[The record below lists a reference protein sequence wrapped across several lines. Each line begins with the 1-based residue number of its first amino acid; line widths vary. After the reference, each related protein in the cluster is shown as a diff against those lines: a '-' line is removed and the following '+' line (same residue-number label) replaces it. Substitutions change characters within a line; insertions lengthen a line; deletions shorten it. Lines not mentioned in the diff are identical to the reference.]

1 MRNLCVLW
9 LICQVAVL
17 PAIAASP
24 RPGGDIFV
32 ALDGNDAW
40 SGKLSSPNSERT
52 DGPFAT
58 LQRAQQ
64 EVRKL
69 KGEEPSRRRP
79 ISVLIRGGVHFL
91 KGPLAFT
98 AEDSGTPD
106 APIIYSA
113 YPGEKPV
120 ISGGVRLTGW
130 KLDANKPARARLL
143 IPEVKRG
150 EWSFCQLFVNGQRRY
165 RPRLPKDGYY
175 FIEGEVPPS
184 EKAAGKG
191 FDRFRF
197 KAGDLRNDWTN
208 LGDVEVLCFHSWS
221 MSRMRIASI
230 DEKEHIVTF
239 AGRTYSKSNWSA
251 LRKGHRF
258 LVENVPDALEKPGE
272 WYLDHRTGVVTY
284 IPLPGEDMAKAIV
297 IAPRIESLVKLK
309 GDVAKRQWVQYIAF
323 RGLVFAHANWVVP
336 AKGYSFSQ
344 AEAILPGAITA
355 EGARYCALEK
365 CTVTQSGAYAVEWGA
380 GCRHNR
386 VQECELTDLGAG
398 GVKIGEMGIPPDE
411 EAVASYN
418 TIRDNLIAHGGRIH
432 PAAVGV
438 WIGHSRYNRVE
449 HNDIC
454 DFYYT
459 GVSVGWSWGY
469 RRSLAH
475 HNTIAYNHIYQIGQ
489 GVLSDMG
496 GIYTLGLSYGTTLRG
511 NHIHD
516 VESYDYGGWG
526 IYPDE
531 GSTDILAENNLVY
544 RTKTGGFHQHYGKE
558 NRIINNIFAL
568 ARTGQII
575 RTRAES
581 HLSFTFERNIVFWK
595 EGPLLG
601 SNWSGDRYALDHNLY
616 WNASGKPVRFGKMT
630 LKEWQEKGQDVH
642 SLIADPLFVD
652 PEKGD
657 FRLKSGSPALKVG
670 FRPFDMSKM
679 GRLTPSPRRQPPRA
693 YPPPPP
699 R

>member
-197 KAGDLRNDWTN
+197 KA
-208 LGDVEVLCFHSWS
+208 
-221 MSRMRIASI
+221 
-230 DEKEHIVTF
+230 
-239 AGRTYSKSNWSA
+239 
-251 LRKGHRF
+251 
-258 LVENVPDALEKPGE
+258 
-272 WYLDHRTGVVTY
+272 
-284 IPLPGEDMAKAIV
+284 
-297 IAPRIESLVKLK
+297 
-309 GDVAKRQWVQYIAF
+309 
-323 RGLVFAHANWVVP
+323 
-336 AKGYSFSQ
+336 
-344 AEAILPGAITA
+344 
-355 EGARYCALEK
+355 
-365 CTVTQSGAYAVEWGA
+365 
-380 GCRHNR
+380 
-386 VQECELTDLGAG
+386 
-398 GVKIGEMGIPPDE
+398 
-411 EAVASYN
+411 
-418 TIRDNLIAHGGRIH
+418 
-432 PAAVGV
+432 
-438 WIGHSRYNRVE
+438 
-449 HNDIC
+449 
-454 DFYYT
+454 
-459 GVSVGWSWGY
+459 
-469 RRSLAH
+469 
-475 HNTIAYNHIYQIGQ
+475 
-489 GVLSDMG
+489 
-496 GIYTLGLSYGTTLRG
+496 
-511 NHIHD
+511 
-516 VESYDYGGWG
+516 
-526 IYPDE
+526 
-531 GSTDILAENNLVY
+531 
-544 RTKTGGFHQHYGKE
+544 
-558 NRIINNIFAL
+558 
-568 ARTGQII
+568 
-575 RTRAES
+575 
-581 HLSFTFERNIVFWK
+581 
-595 EGPLLG
+595 
-601 SNWSGDRYALDHNLY
+601 
-616 WNASGKPVRFGKMT
+616 
-630 LKEWQEKGQDVH
+630 
-642 SLIADPLFVD
+642 
-652 PEKGD
+652 
-657 FRLKSGSPALKVG
+657 
-670 FRPFDMSKM
+670 
-679 GRLTPSPRRQPPRA
+679 
-693 YPPPPP
+693 
-699 R
+699 